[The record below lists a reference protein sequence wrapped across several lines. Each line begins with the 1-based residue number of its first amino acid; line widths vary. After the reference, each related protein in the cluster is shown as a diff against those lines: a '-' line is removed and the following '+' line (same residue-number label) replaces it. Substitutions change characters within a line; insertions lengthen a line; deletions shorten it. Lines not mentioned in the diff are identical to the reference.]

1 MSLEEVV
8 QMLRLS
14 IQPSATLDRFLF
26 YGHTEGTDLAWLGEI
41 TESKKKRSELR
52 FQKQNDMA
60 VLSVL
65 CAGWL
70 SVKVA
75 LNVY

>member
-8 QMLRLS
+8 QMLRMS

-26 YGHTEGTDLAWLGEI
+26 YGNTKGTEFEWLSEI
-41 TESKKKRSELR
+41 TESKKRRSELS

-60 VLSVL
+60 VL
-65 CAGWL
+65 
-70 SVKVA
+70 
-75 LNVY
+75 